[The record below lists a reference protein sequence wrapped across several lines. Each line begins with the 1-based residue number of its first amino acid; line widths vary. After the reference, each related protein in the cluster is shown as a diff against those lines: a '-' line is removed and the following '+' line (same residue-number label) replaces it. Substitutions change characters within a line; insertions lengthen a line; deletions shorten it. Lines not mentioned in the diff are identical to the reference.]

1 MIDRCRQTHQSGP
14 AGGGDGRWWDDQ
26 DHLGVHQR
34 EGDKVA
40 SMGGGINT
48 QILVWISEED
58 MATLSD
64 SPIFISDWHVDVREG
79 YVEDYVCMMWG
90 RSLCDVSF
98 RHWLIASGERA
109 DGVLAQEENMEK
121 HEIKSLNV
129 FWQLKSC
136 IVSQVKFWNYT
147 QVM

>member
-1 MIDRCRQTHQSGP
+1 M
-14 AGGGDGRWWDDQ
+14 
-26 DHLGVHQR
+26 
-34 EGDKVA
+34 
-40 SMGGGINT
+40 
-48 QILVWISEED
+48 
-58 MATLSD
+58 
-64 SPIFISDWHVDVREG
+64 DVREG

-129 FWQLKSC
+129 F
-136 IVSQVKFWNYT
+136 
-147 QVM
+147 